1 MSGFTVD
8 PSVLQAI
15 TARLGTAADVLLD
28 LGSTF
33 PPNAEAADA
42 TEAVNALY
50 QHVVDVAANYYT
62 TVVEA
67 AEKATHTTDQYA
79 RGEAAAADLFNH

>member
-1 MSGFTVD
+1 MSGFAVD
-8 PSVLQAI
+8 PSALEAI
-15 TARLGTAADVLLD
+15 ASRLGSAADVLLD

-33 PPNAEAADA
+33 PPNADAADA

-50 QHVVDVAANYYT
+50 QHIIDVAATYCT

-79 RGEAAAADLFNH
+79 RGEAAAADLFDH